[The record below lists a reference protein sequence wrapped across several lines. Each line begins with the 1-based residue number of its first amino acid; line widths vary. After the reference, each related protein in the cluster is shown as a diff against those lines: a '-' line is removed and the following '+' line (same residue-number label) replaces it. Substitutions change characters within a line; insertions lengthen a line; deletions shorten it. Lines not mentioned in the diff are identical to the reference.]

1 VANPRVACTAPKN
14 LDAISWHCPNS
25 MESATN
31 EASRYKL
38 RLHPSG
44 YPVGIAVALSWLWQ
58 NYNHEGVD
66 PRRSL

>member
-1 VANPRVACTAPKN
+1 VLSEDRQQKRPGLR
-14 LDAISWHCPNS
+14 
-25 MESATN
+25 ESATN
-31 EASRYKL
+31 EAFRYKL

-58 NYNHEGVD
+58 DYNHEGVD